1 VSKSVS
7 IRPMTL
13 AMREL
18 ETGPLHRFQD
28 WPNGQVPKR
37 AAGVYTVWDGDR
49 LLYVGRSGRA
59 MTAEDLEVSA
69 GDQVGRAERHRPG
82 RPLCHRRAALPPWR
96 KEVQMAD
103 WGPFDLSGKNA
114 VVTGGAMGIGH
125 GIVRRFVEAGANV
138 VVADLDGEAA
148 ATVAGA
154 TAGRGRAVPL
164 AVDVGADDAGQAM
177 VSACVEAFG
186 AIDVLVNNAGIYPMS
201 PMLETT
207 QELFDRVYRVNLR
220 GLAFAS
226 KAAAARMIQQGAGG
240 KIVNIASVNAFH
252 PMVGLAAYDAS
263 KGGVVMLTKALAL
276 EFGPHGICVNAIAPG
291 GITTEG
297 VLRSTGGS
305 GMTEEQMRAM
315 TEELIGQI
323 PLRRMGVP
331 DDIAKAAIFLASQ
344 ASDYMAG
351 ETVIVDGGRLLG

>member
-1 VSKSVS
+1 
-7 IRPMTL
+7 
-13 AMREL
+13 
-18 ETGPLHRFQD
+18 
-28 WPNGQVPKR
+28 
-37 AAGVYTVWDGDR
+37 
-49 LLYVGRSGRA
+49 
-59 MTAEDLEVSA
+59 
-69 GDQVGRAERHRPG
+69 
-82 RPLCHRRAALPPWR
+82 
-96 KEVQMAD
+96 MAD

-125 GIVRRFVEAGANV
+125 GIVTRFVEAGANV

-154 TAGRGRAVPL
+154 TAGRGGAVPL
-164 AVDVGADDAGQAM
+164 AVDVAADDAGQAM
-177 VSACVEAFG
+177 VSTCVEAFG

-201 PMLETT
+201 PMLQTT
-207 QELFDRVYRVNLR
+207 RELFDRVYRVNLQ

-226 KAAAARMIQQGAGG
+226 KAAAARMIQQQAGG
-240 KIVNIASVNAFH
+240 KIVNIASIDAFH
-252 PMVGLAAYDAS
+252 PSMVGLAAYDAS

-297 VLRSTGGS
+297 SSAPLEGS

-315 TEELIGQI
+315 TEEFISHI
-323 PLRRMGVP
+323 PLRRMGVA
-331 DDIAKAAIFLASQ
+331 DDIAKAAVFLASS
-344 ASDYMAG
+344 ASDYMTG